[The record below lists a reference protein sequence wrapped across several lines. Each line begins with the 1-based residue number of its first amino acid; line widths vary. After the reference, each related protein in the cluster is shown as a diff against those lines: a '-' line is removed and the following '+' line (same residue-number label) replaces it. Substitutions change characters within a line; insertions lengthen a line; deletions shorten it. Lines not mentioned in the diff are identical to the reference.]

1 MPANMEKLIPNEPT
15 DNKYIYDFRTEED
28 FDEMLSLLPDK
39 F

>member
-1 MPANMEKLIPNEPT
+1 MEKLIPNEPT
-15 DNKYIYDFRTEED
+15 DSKYIYDFRDEED